1 MYDAAL
7 NETKIEKNP
16 SYYGKMTFAL
26 NYPVTEKYLNSM
38 GGVHGG
44 AIACWVDV
52 VTSIAIYALDPK
64 SRMFHVSAQ
73 MSIDYIDS
81 AREGAKL
88 EFVAIVHK
96 IGRSLAFTSCE
107 LFQNGKLFA
116 TGTHKKAFVIAKI

>member
-26 NYPVTEKYLNSM
+26 DYPVTEKFLNGM
-38 GGVHGG
+38 GGVHGA
-44 AIACWVDV
+44 AIACWLDI
-52 VTSIAIYALDPK
+52 VTSLAIYAFDPK

-73 MSIDYIDS
+73 MSIDYIDT
-81 AREGAKL
+81 ARAGAKL
-88 EFVAIVHK
+88 EFVAIVQK

-107 LFQNGKLFA
+107 FF
-116 TGTHKKAFVIAKI
+116 